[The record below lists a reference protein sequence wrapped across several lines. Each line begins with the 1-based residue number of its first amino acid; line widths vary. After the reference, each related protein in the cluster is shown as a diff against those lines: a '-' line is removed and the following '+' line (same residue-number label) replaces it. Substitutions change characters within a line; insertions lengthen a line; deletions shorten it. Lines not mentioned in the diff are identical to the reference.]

1 MNIIR
6 PLYFSTVA
14 TTLPLVFRL
23 SLTGIHAWLTN
34 AAKRSAWRDNIRHG
48 AVLAVDKCYDVVRKR
63 RGHRNILAK
72 DNF

>member
-14 TTLPLVFRL
+14 TILRLVFRL
-23 SLTGIHAWLTN
+23 SLTCIHAWLTD
-34 AAKRSAWRDNIRHG
+34 AAKRSAWRDNIRQG
-48 AVLAVDKCYDVVRKR
+48 AVPAVDKYYDVVRKR

>member
-14 TTLPLVFRL
+14 SSSLVFRL
-23 SLTGIHAWLTN
+23 SLTGIHAWLTD
-34 AAKRSAWRDNIRHG
+34 ATKRSAWRDNIRHG
-48 AVLAVDKCYDVVRKR
+48 AVPAVDKYYDVVRKR
-63 RGHRNILAK
+63 RGHCNILAK

>member
-14 TTLPLVFRL
+14 TSRRLVFRL

-48 AVLAVDKCYDVVRKR
+48 AVPAVDKCYDVVRKR

>member
-1 MNIIR
+1 MNIIC

-14 TTLPLVFRL
+14 TSRRLVFRL
-23 SLTGIHAWLTN
+23 SLTGIHAWLN
-34 AAKRSAWRDNIRHG
+34 DAAKRSAWGDSIRHG
-48 AVLAVDKCYDVVRKR
+48 AVPAVDKYYDVMRKR